1 MPILA
6 ITHRPEHRLGRYA
19 KVVYFTWADVVDAT
33 TYVLQVGTTTPG
45 GTERY
50 NADVGNVLIFPL
62 TLEPGTYY
70 SNIVPYNG
78 ATPMTALGEQGVN
91 V

>member
-19 KVVYFTWADVVDAT
+19 KVVYFTWPDVVDAT
-33 TYVLQVGTTTPG
+33 TYLLKVGTTSG

-50 NADVGNVLIFPL
+50 NADVGNNLSYSLV
-62 TLEPGTYY
+62 LEPGTYY

-78 ATPMTALGEQGVN
+78 ATPMDALVEQTVT

>member
-19 KVVYFTWADVVDAT
+19 KVVYFTWAAVVDAT
-33 TYVLQVGTTTPG
+33 TYLLKVGTSTG
-45 GTERY
+45 GTQRY

-62 TLEPGTYY
+62 TLEPGTYF
-70 SNIVPYNG
+70 SNVVPYNG
-78 ATPMTALGEQGVN
+78 ATPMDALVEQTVT

>member
-19 KVVYFTWADVVDAT
+19 KVVYFVWADVENAT
-33 TYVLQVGTTTPG
+33 TYLLKVGTSSG
-45 GTERY
+45 GTQRF
-50 NADVGNVLIFPL
+50 NADVGNVLAYPL

-70 SNIVPYNG
+70 SNVVPYNG
-78 ATPMTALGEQGVN
+78 ETPMDALVEQTVT

>member
-1 MPILA
+1 MPLLA
-6 ITHRPEHRLGRYA
+6 IYHRPEHRLGRYA
-19 KVVYFTWADVVDAT
+19 QVVYFTWADVEDAT
-33 TYVLQVGTTTPG
+33 SYLLKVGTTSG

-62 TLEPGTYY
+62 TLEPGTYF
-70 SNIVPYNG
+70 SNVVPYNG
-78 ATPMTALGEQGVN
+78 ATPMTALGEQEVN

>member
-19 KVVYFTWADVVDAT
+19 KVVYFVWDDVVDAT
-33 TYVLQVGTTTPG
+33 TYLLKVGTSSG
-45 GTERY
+45 GTQRFTQ
-50 NADVGNVLIFPL
+50 DVGNVLIYPL

-70 SNIVPYNG
+70 SNVVPYNG
-78 ATPMTALGEQGVN
+78 ETPMDALGEQTVT

>member
-6 ITHRPEHRLGRYA
+6 ITHRPEQRLGRYA
-19 KVVYFTWADVVDAT
+19 KVYFFTWPDVVDAT
-33 TYVLQVGTTTPG
+33 TYLLKVGTTTG
-45 GTERY
+45 GTDRY
-50 NADVGNVLIFPL
+50 NADVGNNLSFPL

-70 SNIVPYNG
+70 SSVVPYNE
-78 ATPMTALGEQGVN
+78 ATPMDALAEQTVT

>member
-6 ITHRPEHRLGRYA
+6 ICHRPEHRLGRYA
-19 KVVYFTWADVVDAT
+19 KVVYFVWADVVDAT
-33 TYVLQVGTTTPG
+33 TYLLKVGTTSG
-45 GTERY
+45 GTQRY
-50 NADVGNVLIFPL
+50 NADVGNNLSFPL

-70 SNIVPYNG
+70 SNVVPYNG
-78 ATPMTALGEQGVN
+78 ETPMDALGEQTVN